1 MNAAPAL
8 PGVFASLAPLL
19 SSYGYLAVAGF
30 LLAEN
35 AGVPL
40 PGETILIAA
49 AVYAGA
55 GQLNIAVVAVVAIVA
70 CVIGDNAAYALGHF
84 GGRPAVLKYGRYVL
98 LTEERLDTAEAFFDR
113 HGGKVVTIARFVAGL
128 RQANGII
135 AGTTGM
141 PWRRFLLFNTL
152 GAVLWVAVWS
162 ATGYLAGNNIQVVYD
177 TVRRYSLLT
186 VAVLVGVAGLF
197 LARHLLR
204 RRRQSP
210 REEPSQP

>member
-1 MNAAPAL
+1 MTGGPAL

-19 SSYGYLAVAGF
+19 SNYGYLAVAGF

-55 GQLNIAVVAVVAIVA
+55 GQLNIVAVVLVAVAA
-70 CVIGDNAAYALGHF
+70 CVIGDNAGFALGRY
-84 GGRPAVLKYGRYVL
+84 GGRQAVLRYGRYVL
-98 LTEERLDTAEAFFDR
+98 LTEELLDTAERFFDR
-113 HGGKVVTIARFVAGL
+113 HGSKVVTIARFVAGL

-141 PWRRFLLFNTL
+141 PWPRFLLFNRATRS
-152 GAVLWVAVWS
+152 GA
-162 ATGYLAGNNIQVVYD
+162 D
-177 TVRRYSLLT
+177 RRR
-186 VAVLVGVAGLF
+186 GAGLRRLRAAAPGPGSALVRLPRVSSTASPS
-197 LARHLLR
+197 LATPRTT
-204 RRRQSP
+204 SP
-210 REEPSQP
+210 SHS